1 MIINDFLYR
10 KYLSSAFV
18 PFDEES
24 KLLPVR
30 LKNRYVAQDEY
41 FDFDKNA
48 WQPLI
53 EDTKTKD
60 YAAEFV
66 ELPFLPK
73 KLFNQESGFDDS
85 NDLDA
90 QEMEKY
96 LTARYYQKHF
106 EFNKKNFYDQNNIGK
121 DYVKAKITTDT
132 ESLTLKITFT
142 KFARKKEESHYETEV
157 PAFEDKILFFDMKNG
172 IVDFNAFTDLFS
184 EDKEYQC
191 EKIESL
197 LPYSVIAKAFERL
210 LELAEQFTGVSF
222 AQYREQ
228 MNNQKIALYEF
239 FKITMLPMCP
249 NLYDIINHK
258 QIKDRHVHFRYK
270 RTDSKI
276 FKRFC
281 RKYKIRNTKVL
292 RKCFIERPEVLI
304 TFLHLKDCG
313 FRDMNLY
320 NRVITNEDNCI
331 KLRQSNPKDLAFFC
345 HYSIKNRGQKAT
357 MNTILRNTSN
367 YEELNLNDYFRDGL
381 DMFAKYFKHIP
392 ETLKTDILTEGFT
405 KFNHDALAN
414 LAYRYENK
422 NITFTY
428 TAEQKKLEDDIDGY
442 SFRLPENS
450 YQLCEIGTSLHNCVA
465 SYATSVKK
473 KICTIVYA
481 TKNGNY
487 EICIEVRGNEV
498 WQERM
503 DHNQDPGKEQEA
515 LLAKWREKHNLR
527 LK

>member
-24 KLLPVR
+24 KLLPKR
-30 LKNRYVAQDEY
+30 QKNRYNPKIEY
-41 FDFDKNA
+41 FDFDNNK
-48 WQPLI
+48 WVSSSISDPI
-53 EDTKTKD
+53 GYE
-60 YAAEFV
+60 AEFV

-73 KLFNQESGFDDS
+73 KLFNQDSGFDDS
-85 NDLDA
+85 DDLDA
-90 QEMEKY
+90 EEMANY
-96 LTARYYQKHF
+96 LMARHF
-106 EFNKKNFYDQNNIGK
+106 YRRYEFNKKNFYDRNNIEK

-132 ESLTLKITFT
+132 DALTLRITFT
-142 KFARKKEESHYETEV
+142 KFARDKNAEPIYEPEIPVFEE
-157 PAFEDKILFFDMKNG
+157 KILFYDMKNG
-172 IVDFNAFTDLFS
+172 TVDFINFDECFS

-191 EKIESL
+191 RQIERL

-228 MNNQKIALYEF
+228 MKNQKIALYEF
-239 FKITMLPMCP
+239 YKITMLPMCP

-258 QIKDRHVHFRYK
+258 QIIDRHVHFRYK

-331 KLRQSNPKDLAFFC
+331 KLRQTNPKDLAFFC
-345 HYSIKNRGQKAT
+345 HYSIKKRGQKAT
-357 MNTILRNTSN
+357 MNTILKDVGSN
-367 YEELNLNDYFRDGL
+367 ENLYDGL
-381 DMFAKYFKHIP
+381 AMFTRYFKHIP
-392 ETLKTDILTEGFT
+392 ETLKADILTDGFT
-405 KFNHDALAN
+405 QFNHDALAN

-422 NITFTY
+422 NITFSY
-428 TAEQKKLEDDIDGY
+428 TDEQKRLEDDIDGY

-465 SYATSVKK
+465 TYASSVKNK
-473 KICTIVYA
+473 NCTIVYA
-481 TKNGNY
+481 AKDDEY

-498 WQERM
+498 WQQRM
-503 DHNQDPGKEQEA
+503 DHNTEPDKEQQEI
-515 LLAKWREKHNLR
+515 LSKWRTRHNLQ